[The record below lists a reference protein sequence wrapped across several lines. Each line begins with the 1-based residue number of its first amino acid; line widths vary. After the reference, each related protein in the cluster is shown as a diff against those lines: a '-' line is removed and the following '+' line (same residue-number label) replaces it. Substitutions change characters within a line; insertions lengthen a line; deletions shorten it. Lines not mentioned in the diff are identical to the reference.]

1 MVAKK
6 TVHEKVIREV
16 IEKPAKKKSSK
27 KKTKKKTSKKKSS
40 PKKSLSDE
48 RIERALIENFISLQ
62 KVMVN
67 LSVKFDSLSN
77 QISKLLELFE
87 ISAKALA
94 EKEFVTDKEKKDNR
108 DVIQKMDEVIDQNKI
123 LARGMTLMHDR
134 ISEQEEMPFTQPSQ
148 PKSLPMMPRPL
159 PSMRPSTHEMQ
170 KPKPLPS
177 MKSQQKPSSP
187 LKPLPSQ
194 SKDTYQK
201 SISSNNNDSNQ
212 RQNP

>member
-6 TVHEKVIREV
+6 KVHEKVIREV
-16 IEKPAKKKSSK
+16 IEKPAKKKSSN
-27 KKTKKKTSKKKSS
+27 KKTKKKTSNKKSS

-48 RIERALIENFISLQ
+48 RIEKALIENFISLQ

-108 DVIQKMDEVIDQNKI
+108 DVVQKMDEIIDQNKV

-134 ISEQEEMPFTQPSQ
+134 ISEQEEMPFTQPTQ
-148 PKSLPMMPRPL
+148 PTSLPMMPRPL
-159 PSMRPSTHEMQ
+159 PSMRPSIHETQ
-170 KPKPLPS
+170 KPKQLPS
-177 MKSQQKPSSP
+177 MNSQQKPSSP
-187 LKPLPSQ
+187 VKPLPSQ
-194 SKDTYQK
+194 SKDAYQK
-201 SISSNNNDSNQ
+201 SISSNNNASNQ